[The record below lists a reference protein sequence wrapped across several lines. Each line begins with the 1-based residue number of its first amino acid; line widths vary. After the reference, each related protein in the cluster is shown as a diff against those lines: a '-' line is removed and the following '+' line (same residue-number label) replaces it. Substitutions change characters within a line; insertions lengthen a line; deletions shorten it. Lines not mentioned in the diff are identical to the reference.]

1 MVRKKISKKTKTKL
15 TKVKSKKTKKARKP
29 TAKKLKFKKIEGV
42 YATTQNVVVSADIHR
57 DLPLEKLATKLERA
71 EYNPEQFPGLI
82 LKMDVPKASA
92 LLFSSGKIICTGTK
106 SIREARKAIDA
117 IVKKLEAI
125 SLKVTG
131 KPDIKV
137 QNMVASG
144 SVGGKLNLNEIVFK
158 FENTEYEPEQF
169 PGLVYKLPEDERLPG
184 ARITFLLFGTGKIVI
199 TGAKSEREIIE
210 SVYILRDQLIK
221 GGELHKKKK

>member
-1 MVRKKISKKTKTKL
+1 MAKKVSKK
-15 TKVKSKKTKKARKP
+15 VKPKEIP
-29 TAKKLKFKKIEGV
+29 GV
-42 YATTQNVVVSADIHR
+42 YATTQNVVVSANIHR

-106 SIREARKAIDA
+106 SMREARKAIEA

-125 SLKVTG
+125 GLKVTG
-131 KPDIKV
+131 KPDMEV

-169 PGLVYKLPEDERLPG
+169 PGLVYKLPDSH
-184 ARITFLLFGTGKIVI
+184 ITFLLFGTGKIVV
-199 TGAKSEREIIE
+199 TGAKSEKEIIE
-210 SVYILRDQLIK
+210 SVYILRDQLRK
-221 GGELHKKKK
+221 GGELKT

>member
-1 MVRKKISKKTKTKL
+1 MAKKVSSKK
-15 TKVKSKKTKKARKP
+15 VKQKE
-29 TAKKLKFKKIEGV
+29 IEGV
-42 YATTQNVVVSADIHR
+42 YAKTQNVVVSANIHR

-82 LKMDVPKASA
+82 LKMEETATQPKASA

-106 SIREARKAIDA
+106 SMREARKAVEA
-117 IVKKLEAI
+117 IVRKLEAI
-125 SLKVTG
+125 GLKVTG
-131 KPDIKV
+131 KPDMEV

-169 PGLVYKLPEDERLPG
+169 PGLVYKLPDSH
-184 ARITFLLFGTGKIVI
+184 ITFLLFGTGKIVV
-199 TGAKSEREIIE
+199 TGAKSEKEIIE
-210 SVYILRDQLIK
+210 SVYILRDQLRK
-221 GGELHKKKK
+221 GGELKT

>member
-1 MVRKKISKKTKTKL
+1 MAGSKKVKTI
-15 TKVKSKKTKKARKP
+15 KTKKSKDRK
-29 TAKKLKFKKIEGV
+29 GV

-82 LKMDVPKASA
+82 FKNDIPKFSA

-106 SIREARKAIDA
+106 SLRDAKIAIDV
-117 IVKKLEAI
+117 IIKKLNAI
-125 SLKVTG
+125 SVKVTG
-131 KPDIKV
+131 EPEIKV

-169 PGLVYKLPEDERLPG
+169 PGLVYHLPESH
-184 ARITFLLFGTGKIVI
+184 ITFLLFGTGKIVV
-199 TGAKSEREIIE
+199 TGAKSEKEIIE
-210 SVYILRDQLIK
+210 SVYVLRDQLK
-221 GGELHKKKK
+221 KADELGDPV